1 MPTPAD
7 DPDAIVLEP
16 CRPGDAFIELFRPA
30 DPLAAAVVTAL
41 VTGDELPDEFTE
53 LDTYADCG
61 YPPSWDRCRRV
72 CVAVAEAMRL
82 LGLPIRTTHTM
93 LDNIPDADPDYQ

>member
-1 MPTPAD
+1 MPTPAH
-7 DPDAIVLEP
+7 DPDSIVLEP
-16 CRPGDAFIELFRPA
+16 CSHADATLTIAGGA

-41 VTGDELPDEFTE
+41 VAGDELPEEFLI

-61 YPPSWDRCRRV
+61 YPPSWHHCREV

-82 LGLPIRTTHTM
+82 LGLPIRRTYTM
-93 LDNIPDADPDYQ
+93 LDSIPDADPDA

>member
-1 MPTPAD
+1 MPTPAH

-16 CRPGDAFIELFRPA
+16 CSHADATLTLPTP

-41 VTGDELPDEFTE
+41 VAGDDLPDEFTI

-61 YPPSWDRCRRV
+61 YPPSWERCRRV

-82 LGLPIRTTHTM
+82 LGLPIRTTYTM
-93 LDNIPDADPDYQ
+93 LDKIPDADD